1 MEDLD
6 IDLNL
11 NDSVSSYMLSGKVRL
26 VGTNISN
33 EGRVEVYHNGT
44 WGTVCGDG
52 WDINDARVV
61 CRELG
66 YPGAVASYGGAH
78 FGQGNG
84 TIWLGDV
91 QCTGR
96 EDSLSSCSHNGWG
109 SPLRCTHEQDAGVVC
124 QRECMVV

>member
-1 MEDLD
+1 MS
-6 IDLNL
+6 LN
-11 NDSVSSYMLSGKVRL
+11 VYIAKVRL
-26 VGTNISN
+26 VGGAIPS

-44 WGTVCGDG
+44 WGTVCADG
-52 WDINDARVV
+52 WDITDARVV

-78 FGQGNG
+78 FGQGSG

-96 EDSLSSCSHNGWG
+96 EDSLSSCSHNGWR